1 MQNTLIVISFVLIV
15 VKSEKSVGQSAN
27 IHIRLSLPTLDL
39 IGQPL
44 NTESVCVDDH
54 VCSSHQLTSNEE
66 CTPAD
71 PANRLSPID
80 SDGIG
85 ETESLTSNRHSP
97 ASESEIC
104 KRLYMPSP
112 PPLYII

>member
-1 MQNTLIVISFVLIV
+1 MCRIYINCYFVLIV
-15 VKSEKSVGQSAN
+15 VKSEKTVGQSAN
-27 IHIRLSLPTLDL
+27 IHIRLSLPTL

-44 NTESVCVDDH
+44 NTESVYVDDH

-66 CTPAD
+66 CSPTD

-104 KRLYMPSP
+104 KRLYAFSPSP
-112 PPLYII
+112 LHYVI